1 MEIELP
7 ENYKPS
13 QDEDYMNPMQLEYF
27 KRKLLLM
34 QSLLTK
40 QTENKISTVLDY
52 KGRDKD
58 IVDMASREYEIS
70 IELETNERSL
80 ESIKKINNALKKID
94 SGQYGYC
101 EGTGEEI
108 GIARLEIDPLALYCI
123 EEQERQERL
132 NNFSKD
138 K

>member
-1 MEIELP
+1 MEIELLH
-7 ENYKPS
+7 NYKPS

-27 KRKLLLM
+27 KRKLLSM

-52 KGRDKD
+52 KDRDKD
-58 IVDMASREYEIS
+58 IIDMASREHEIG
-70 IELETNERSL
+70 IELETSKRSL

-108 GIARLEIDPLALYCI
+108 GIERLEIDPLALYCI
-123 EEQERQERL
+123 EEQERQEQL
-132 NNFSKD
+132 SNK
-138 K
+138 